1 MIPTITVIPT
11 TTVNGIHRGDKTH
24 TQDHVTY
31 LVNLSPM
38 NKIVN
43 NPANPMPLL
52 LFFGDDATAMS
63 SLIFVNPFL
72 IPKYTKN

>member
-1 MIPTITVIPT
+1 
-11 TTVNGIHRGDKTH
+11 
-24 TQDHVTY
+24 
-31 LVNLSPM
+31 M